1 MTNENLV
8 YTGKIT
14 DGLRNEIGAI
24 FIEKNIDA
32 ETEKAP
38 VLIGNIKVNGL
49 NYKVA
54 LWNYVQKAKKE

>member
-24 FIEKNIDA
+24 FLEKNIDA
-32 ETEKAP
+32 ESEKAP
-38 VLIGNIKVNGL
+38 VLIGNIKVDGV

-54 LWNYVQKAKKE
+54 LWNYVPKANKE